1 MLRVT
6 DWNTAHENN
15 RTRELKRLDWVP
27 VPNRFDGDGYTALV
41 DHEDGASHLGAWV
54 VILEVASRC
63 DPRGTLIRSDGTP
76 HSAVSL
82 SRMSRLPVAVFEAAI
97 PRLIK
102 IGWLTEAP
110 ERKGNKRIPQDDAGI
125 PQDDATLSQEGAGI
139 PQDGAA
145 SRARERAP
153 AHTPPRAPAQ
163 GREGNGREEKE
174 DPGADA
180 SASGSVNDSPSAP
193 PEPGPEA
200 TKVHHSQPP
209 APRSNPMR
217 SAGQKTPGP
226 VDGLLGLWDRVYSET
241 MATAYVRTAIGKERA
256 AASRMLAALLAR
268 PDPIPDEV
276 LAEAMRRFHASD
288 YWRGKG
294 FAAFVENA
302 AQFLAQKAPAA
313 VIDISGFLE
322 GVAP

>member
-63 DPRGTLIRSDGTP
+63 EPRGTLVRSDGTP
-76 HSAVSL
+76 HTAVSL

-97 PRLIK
+97 PRLLK

-110 ERKGNKRIPQDDAGI
+110 EKKCHKRIPQDDAGI
-125 PQDDATLSQEGAGI
+125 PQDAATMSHDDAGI
-139 PQDGAA
+139 PQDGAS

-153 AHTPPRAPAQ
+153 THTPPRAPAQ
-163 GREGNGREEKE
+163 GREGKGREEKE

-180 SASGSVNDSPSAP
+180 SASGSRIDSPAAP

-200 TKVHHSQPP
+200 TKVPSSQPP
-209 APRSNPMR
+209 APRHNPMR
-217 SAGQKTPGP
+217 SAGPKPPGP
-226 VDGLLGLWDRVYSET
+226 VDGLLGLWDRVYAES
-241 MATAYVRTAIGKERA
+241 MGAPYVRTAIGKERA
-256 AASRMLAALLAR
+256 AASRMLAAIIAR
-268 PDPIPDEV
+268 PDRISDDV
-276 LAEAMRRFHASD
+276 IADAMRRFHASD

-294 FAAFVENA
+294 FAAFIENA
-302 AQFLAQKAPAA
+302 AQFLAAQPTA
-313 VIDISGFLE
+313 VTFDLSGFLE